1 MIHLN
6 HYKASELIIEVCHS
20 SQCVCC
26 KIVAEKRLGKLHSLI
41 PSKVVEIVRFE
52 LLVVQA
58 MSEMVGLRHHV

>member
-6 HYKASELIIEVCHS
+6 HYEASELIIEVCHS

-26 KIVAEKRLGKLHSLI
+26 QIVAEKRLGELNSLI

-52 LLVVQA
+52 LLVV
-58 MSEMVGLRHHV
+58 